1 MFHMMFMSPRTSEPG
16 VVSNLIPSGSD
27 VDQISITWNQPSIPN
42 GIIIM
47 YDIRYRESANSDSF
61 VYVNGTTNTQ
71 HTISELILNT
81 SYTVGVRAYTIVGP
95 GEWIEIQISTLLPGI
110 SSVY

>member
-1 MFHMMFMSPRTSEPG
+1 MSH
-16 VVSNLIPSGSD
+16 GSY

-61 VYVNGTTNTQ
+61 IFVNTTNTQ
-71 HTISELILNT
+71 RIIDGLIPNT
-81 SYTVGVRAYTIVGP
+81 SYTVGVRAYTIAGP
-95 GEWIEIQISTLLPGI
+95 GEWIDKDDIAMTSDIRKSLEYL
-110 SSVY
+110 